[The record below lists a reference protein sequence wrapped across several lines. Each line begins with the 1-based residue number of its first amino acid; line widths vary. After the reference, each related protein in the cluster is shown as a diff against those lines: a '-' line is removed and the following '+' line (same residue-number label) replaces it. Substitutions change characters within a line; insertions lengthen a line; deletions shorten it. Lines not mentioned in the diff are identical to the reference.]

1 MLNTSFHKHAYDETQ
16 NTIIIID
23 FDLARLCTLFKEK
36 QSESKFS
43 EIGIDLWSKRTGW
56 FMIYVIH
63 DDITRTRVNLH
74 MKLIQCIIC

>member
-1 MLNTSFHKHAYDETQ
+1 MMRHRILSLSSTSTWQE
-16 NTIIIID
+16 
-23 FDLARLCTLFKEK
+23 LCTLFKEK

-74 MKLIQCIIC
+74 MKLIHA